1 MQVQILSDMN
11 WRLILTLIIVSG
23 VLAYLGD
30 VLGMRIGKKRISLF
44 GLRPR
49 DTSRLITAITG
60 MVISIAIL
68 ITMTIIS
75 ENVRTA
81 LFSMK
86 FIQGQLQSLT
96 RELQESRSES
106 QLMSLTL
113 LDSEKRLREQQEG
126 LVAVQEDLALIQPKL
141 EEAQESLFRMQKEK
155 EQLEFEKEALSDSV
169 ESLKEES
176 ESLRK
181 GLIQIRSGRIAV
193 FAGEILGQ
201 SAIEPMS
208 SRDDVEGVFQELRRK
223 AESVVGARTGLSPEE
238 IVLAVDLEKEME
250 AIDGCEGQAN
260 RKFVRILAL
269 ANAIFGED
277 IRIDY
282 EVKESFLVYRKG
294 EVLFRQLIDRESSR
308 YDPESELHLMLRL
321 VNRKAIQDSIVPD
334 PVTGKVGALD
344 ATDFYE
350 AVDILQKSGGRVN
363 IEVSAAEDI
372 YTEGPVRITLSI
384 RPEDGEIQ
392 RED

>member
-11 WRLILTLIIVSG
+11 WRLILTLIIASG

-30 VLGMRIGKKRISLF
+30 VLGMRIGKKRITLF

-68 ITMTIIS
+68 VTMTVIS

-141 EEAQESLFRMQKEK
+141 EEAQENLSRIQKEK

-208 SRDDVEGVFQELRRK
+208 SRDDVEGVFQELRRQ
-223 AESVVGARTGLSPEE
+223 AEYVVGARTGLSPEE

-250 AIDGCEGQAN
+250 AIDGCAGQAN

-294 EVLFRQLIDRESSR
+294 EVLFRQSVDRDSAS

-334 PVTGKVGALD
+334 PFTGKVGALD

-363 IEVSAAEDI
+363 VEVSAAEDI

-384 RPEDGEIQ
+384 RPEDVEIQ